1 MFQFANV
8 EAKRSPL
15 GLFNDVINT
24 GCLESS
30 WRHAMF
36 VMWPKSGDWP
46 DVNTWR
52 PIARLK
58 IKDDFFFQCFTCGS
72 LSRQTTIYNRGWQLS
87 LSLGLSSRLSP
98 ALCPS
103 SGLVAV
109 SASLGLSPT
118 SSPILSPSWSRML
131 CQLFRFFPYL
141 ELFFHIVWDVAF
153 AFLGFPPSFSSV
165 LSPILCEMPCPPCC
179 PSACLRHLSLSLSPV
194 LCPSSHLVFHF
205 CLPLEMLRSRL
216 DSMSVWDAVFASC
229 LRSCF
234 ASLLSAG
241 LGCDS
246 MWQDCVWLAYF
257 DAIVRPAAC
266 LAGGHRKRWKQD
278 LRKLDIKLDA
288 FGGLSWCAPW
298 HHIVHDIVHVGMHA
312 CWIEIAVTEVPGT
325 TFAISKLDCQPSK
338 QPLDKNWLEDQPTN
352 TWDWQKDMYCWCKC
366 LG

>member
-1 MFQFANV
+1 MLERPRLQNSRNDSHRVDNFRLLVALCRRGFNMQPVIYIERVTKSCACVYFWWEKLTTCRTRAAEGVQTMTGITAEMFQFANV

-205 CLPLEMLRSRL
+205 VFHLRCSVPSLIPCRSGMLCLPLVS
-216 DSMSVWDAVFASC
+216 
-229 LRSCF
+229 
-234 ASLLSAG
+234 G
-241 LGCDS
+241 LVSHLCS
-246 MWQDCVWLAYF
+246 QLV
-257 DAIVRPAAC
+257 
-266 LAGGHRKRWKQD
+266 
-278 LRKLDIKLDA
+278 
-288 FGGLSWCAPW
+288 
-298 HHIVHDIVHVGMHA
+298 
-312 CWIEIAVTEVPGT
+312 
-325 TFAISKLDCQPSK
+325 
-338 QPLDKNWLEDQPTN
+338 
-352 TWDWQKDMYCWCKC
+352 
-366 LG
+366 